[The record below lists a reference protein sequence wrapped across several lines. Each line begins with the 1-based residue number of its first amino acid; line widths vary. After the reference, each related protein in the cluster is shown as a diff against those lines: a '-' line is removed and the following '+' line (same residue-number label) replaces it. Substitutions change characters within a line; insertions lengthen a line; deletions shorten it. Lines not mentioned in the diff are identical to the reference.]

1 GDTDLSLSNMATT
14 MLVKAAFCLTGLPAD
29 DEGLLDRA
37 DAYIESKGG
46 IAGLRRRYGRD
57 KTFAVP
63 ILANC
68 ALAGIVPWR
77 EVSALPFELACLPQH
92 WFRYLH
98 LPVVS
103 YAIPAL
109 VAIGQAKFHFDPPW
123 YPLRW
128 LRRAGLDKSLRVL
141 QQMQPESGGFLEA
154 TPLTSFVVMSLA
166 AIGHADHPVVQRG
179 VEFLIASAR
188 EDGSWPID
196 TNLATWNT
204 TLAVNALAC
213 DGE

>member
-1 GDTDLSLSNMATT
+1 MADWRSRGGTELGLSNVATT
-14 MLVKAAFCLTGLPAD
+14 MLVKAAFCLTGLPPHRG
-29 DEGLLDRA
+29 GLLERA
-37 DAYIESKGG
+37 DGYIEAKGG

-57 KTFAVP
+57 KTFAAP

-68 ALAGIVPWR
+68 ALAGVVSWR

-92 WFRYLH
+92 WFRHLH

-128 LRRAGLDKSLRVL
+128 LRRAVLEKSLRVL
-141 QQMQPESGGFLEA
+141 EQMQPPSGGFLEA
-154 TPLTSFVVMSLA
+154 TPPTSFVVMSLA
-166 AIGHADHPVVQRG
+166 AIGHADHLVVRRG
-179 VEFLIASAR
+179 VEFLV
-188 EDGSWPID
+188 G
-196 TNLATWNT
+196 
-204 TLAVNALAC
+204 
-213 DGE
+213 